1 MKTQYLLTLPLCA
14 LFLVACDSNNASN
27 TSPVLNSVGDQVVV
41 EGQTLVVNLSATDRN
56 GADVLSF
63 SVTPTLGFAVLTDN
77 GDGTATYE
85 LTPAIG
91 DTSVSSV
98 NIMVTDNAIASLS
111 DAETITVTVPD
122 ATFTAVSG
130 TVKDATTLAPIADA
144 IVGVQTTPFRAV
156 SASDGT
162 FEIYLAPG
170 NNQIVAGGK
179 KGFFNSSVAANAA
192 SFDIEIL
199 LTEVPLGT
207 NTGYAF
213 VDSTDC
219 GVCHPNQ
226 EAEWNNSAMALAGT
240 NTWVHDIYAG
250 DGTAGGLGGFVYT
263 RDSVFAGTNPDSECA
278 SCHQP
283 ERWVSAG
290 FSGRMEGPTDGTY
303 PSAAVTHG
311 ISCDVC
317 HKIADVDRDKINT
330 PGIFPGAVTINLP
343 DSGQIQYGAYPDSDF
358 HAAGTME
365 PAYQPQLMAEVC
377 GACHQDKNDP
387 DENHSYNGI
396 ISEPTYTEWKESA
409 FGDPNSIHFKT
420 CVDCH
425 MPATGATQACINV
438 PYHRDPSAIRSHVI
452 EGTTA
457 AFLDNAVELTLQAND
472 VGGELQ
478 VQVDILNSLTGHH
491 VPTGVTI
498 RNMILVVQAW
508 EDGNDPLTDPL
519 VNTSTQVIH
528 GLGGVGNPA
537 QGYYAGLP
545 GKFFAKH
552 NHDATGAG
560 PTFFTDATGILFD
573 TRIPALATDTTN
585 YTFSMPATGTGTV
598 HVRARLIYR
607 RSFRFLTDAKGWTQ
621 DGHGN
626 PLEDVAAP
634 YYGHL
639 MEEAV
644 EDVVF

>member
-1 MKTQYLLTLPLCA
+1 MKSQHLLTLPLCA
-14 LFLVACDSNNASN
+14 LFLVACDSNKASN
-27 TSPVLNSVGDQVVV
+27 SSPVLNAVGDQVVV
-41 EGQTLVVNLSATDRN
+41 EGQTLTLNLSATDSNVR
-56 GADVLSF
+56 DLLSF
-63 SVTPTLGFAVLTDN
+63 SVTPILSFAVLTDN

-85 LTPAIG
+85 LTPAPG

-98 NIMVTDNAIASLS
+98 NIMVTDSATSPLS
-111 DAETITVTVPD
+111 DAEPFTVTVPD

-130 TVKDATTLAPIADA
+130 TVKDATTLAPIAGA

-156 SASDGT
+156 SAADGT

-170 NNQIVAGGK
+170 SNQIVAGGK

-213 VDSTDC
+213 VESTDC

-303 PSAAVTHG
+303 PSNAVTHG

-317 HKIADVDRDKINT
+317 HKIADVDVDRINT

-343 DSGQIQYGAYPDSDF
+343 ASGQVQYGAYPDADF
-358 HAAGTME
+358 HAVGTME

-387 DENHSYNGI
+387 NEDHSYDGI
-396 ISEPTYTEWKESA
+396 ISEPTYTEWIESP
-409 FGDPNSIHFKT
+409 FGDPNSTHFKT

-425 MPATGATQACINV
+425 MPASGQTQACINV

-457 AFLDNAVELTLQAND
+457 AYLDNAVELTLQAND

-528 GLGGVGNPA
+528 DLGGVGNPA

-585 YTFSMPATGTGTV
+585 YTFTMPAVGTGTV

-634 YYGHL
+634 HYGHL
-639 MEEAV
+639 MEEAT
-644 EDVVF
+644 ENIAF